1 MKEVRDSIVKILEH
15 TSVADLCRRANK
27 LEEEQERKLD
37 FVI

>member
-15 TSVADLCRRANK
+15 TSVADLCSRATR
-27 LEEEQERKLD
+27 LEEDQEKKLD